1 MNNTPSDEQLRST
14 RQKLLARDAELRDRL
29 ERVRRDLNRQREPLP
44 RDSADAAIVIEND
57 EVLHAFE
64 QSASSELGRIQSA
77 LQRLEEGTFALCEK
91 CGAEID
97 AERLL
102 AVPYASLCRA
112 CARAS

>member
-1 MNNTPSDEQLRST
+1 ME
-14 RQKLLARDAELRDRL
+14 AAVDA
-29 ERVRRDLNRQREPLP
+29 VV
-44 RDSADAAIVIEND
+44 VID
-57 EVLHAFE
+57 HH
-64 QSASSELGRIQSA
+64 GRIQSA